1 MKLSIVF
8 PVMNQFPL
16 ATVAIQSALDNLT
29 ADANVEVLIIDNG
42 SDTPFQYQGF
52 GRGIFNVTTKL
63 GARVEVQIIRHEKNI
78 GVYPTFWDGTIT
90 GEVVAFF
97 HSDLIIC
104 EQDWNKRVM
113 ECFEKD
119 RRLGLIGF
127 IGSNEIDGSGGRG
140 LGTTSNFQ
148 GGTYLPIDRI
158 NYENVKWTGSPAHV
172 HGKVNAGFTA
182 AAVVDGC
189 AMIFSRE
196 ALRDLKMRA
205 DFPIHH
211 FYDRLLSCEVREHGY
226 GMGVLGI
233 ACDHIS
239 GQTANQEPKYGDTAK
254 EWAEAHGLVMEP
266 WHNWDT
272 VLYKTA
278 ESMWLGEYRDVKHL
292 VPCRV

>member
-8 PVMNQFPL
+8 PVMNQFAL
-16 ATVAIQSALDNLT
+16 STLAIQSALDNL
-29 ADANVEVLIIDNG
+29 APEANAEIIIIDNG
-42 SDTPFQYQGF
+42 SDKPFEFQGF
-52 GRGIFNVTTKL
+52 GAGTFIVTAKL
-63 GARVEVQIIRHEKNI
+63 GARVEVKIVRYEKNI
-78 GVYPTFWDGTIT
+78 GVYPTFWESAPT
-90 GEVVAFF
+90 GDIIAFL
-97 HSDLIIC
+97 HSDLIVC
-104 EQDWNKRVM
+104 EQNWDARV
-113 ECFEKD
+113 EQAFRHDKN
-119 RRLGLIGF
+119 LGLVGF

-158 NYENVKWTGSPAHV
+158 NYDNIKWTGSPAHV

-196 ALRDLKMRA
+196 ALRDLKMRE

-211 FYDRLLSCEVREHGY
+211 FYDRLLSSEVREKGY
-226 GMGVLGI
+226 SMGVLGI

-278 ESMWLGEYRDVKHL
+278 EAIWLAEYRDVKHL